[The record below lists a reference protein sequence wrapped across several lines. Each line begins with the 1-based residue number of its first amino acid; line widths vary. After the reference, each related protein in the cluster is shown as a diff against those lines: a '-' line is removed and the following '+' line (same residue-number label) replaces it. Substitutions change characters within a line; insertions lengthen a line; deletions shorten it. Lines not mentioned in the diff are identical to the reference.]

1 MVWGSS
7 WMRRGARPL
16 AVDLGTA
23 NTVVFR
29 RGDGIVVFEPSVVA
43 IDELTGRVAAVG
55 ADARRMIGRTPA
67 HIRATR
73 PLRHGVITDFETTEA
88 MLRHFIRQGAE
99 RSLRKPDVIVC
110 IPGGVT
116 QVERTAVEEATL
128 GAGAA
133 HAFLIEEPLAAAIG
147 AGLPV
152 GEPVGSLVVDIGGG
166 TSEMAV
172 TALGGLVVSRS
183 IRVGGYDL
191 DDAIVRLLQQQER
204 LLIGQEQAEALKLE
218 IGSALPGFAQTDE
231 AQVAGRDLTTGLLRR
246 ATVGEDAVRG
256 ALARPLAE
264 ITQAVRDLL
273 EQTPA
278 ELAADLGRTGLML
291 VGGGALLPGLDH
303 LLEQQTRLGVSVD
316 AEPLTTVARGAGQA
330 LEETHRLRHTR
341 GRRRSG
347 ATFRP

>member
-1 MVWGSS
+1 MLWGSS

-43 IDELTGRVAAVG
+43 IDELAGRVAAVG

-166 TSEMAV
+166 
-172 TALGGLVVSRS
+172 
-183 IRVGGYDL
+183 
-191 DDAIVRLLQQQER
+191 
-204 LLIGQEQAEALKLE
+204 
-218 IGSALPGFAQTDE
+218 
-231 AQVAGRDLTTGLLRR
+231 
-246 ATVGEDAVRG
+246 
-256 ALARPLAE
+256 
-264 ITQAVRDLL
+264 
-273 EQTPA
+273 
-278 ELAADLGRTGLML
+278 
-291 VGGGALLPGLDH
+291 ALLPGLDH

-316 AEPLTTVARGAGQA
+316 TEPLTTVARGAGRA

-341 GRRRSG
+341 GRRRTG
-347 ATFRP
+347 ARFTT